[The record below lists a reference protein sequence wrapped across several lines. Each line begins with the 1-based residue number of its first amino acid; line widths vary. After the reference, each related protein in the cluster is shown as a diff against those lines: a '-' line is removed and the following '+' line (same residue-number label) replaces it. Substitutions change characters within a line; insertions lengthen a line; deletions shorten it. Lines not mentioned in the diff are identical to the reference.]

1 MKDTN
6 LKKSEEKKLK
16 FKSNLIEHLKNQKSD
31 LLNRTSQFKLENFG
45 SRGPVAEE
53 AEQISQ
59 EITEILSISLH
70 ERDRLALHQIEIS
83 LAKLEAGTY
92 GDCESCGVQISEK
105 RLLARPF
112 ASLCIE
118 CQEESE
124 SNRST
129 N

>member
-1 MKDTN
+1 MKETN
-6 LKKSEEKKLK
+6 LKKSDLSKLK
-16 FKSNLIEHLKNQKSD
+16 FKNNLLEHLKNQKSD

-70 ERDRLALHQIEIS
+70 ERDRMVLHQIENS

-92 GDCESCGVQISEK
+92 GDCESCGIQISEK

-124 SNRST
+124 SNVTS